1 MTVDLPAPVVA
12 AGAAPE
18 VCVRHGQ
25 SAARRKKVV
34 FRSYTPKW
42 AYLLILFGLLP
53 FAIVAA
59 VLQKRVKAPAWPFCQ
74 ECGRLRTRR
83 LLIGVGLVVLAI
95 LAAVVAAAV
104 LPDDGSAAGPATLI
118 FVLMIIAGLGIAGT
132 AGYGPVAS
140 GYVSNDGQTVHFRR
154 AHERFTA
161 QVADMRGAMQQQW
174 AGQQQWQQ
182 PSHGQV
188 WPAQQPPVQEWQTPQ
203 QPPAQAWPAQQP
215 PAQGLP
221 TQQPPPQTWQGQ
233 PQDPQRP

>member
-1 MTVDLPAPVVA
+1 M
-12 AGAAPE
+12 
-18 VCVRHGQ
+18 
-25 SAARRKKVV
+25 

-42 AYLLILFGLLP
+42 TYLLILFGVLP

-83 LLIGVGLVVLAI
+83 LLIGVGLVVFAI

-104 LPDDGSAAGPATLI
+104 LPDDGSAAGPATLL

-154 AHERFTA
+154 AHERFAA
-161 QVADMRGAMQQQW
+161 QAADMRSAVEQQW
-174 AGQQQWQQ
+174 AAQQQWQQ
-182 PSHGQV
+182 PSHGQA
-188 WPAQQPPVQEWQTPQ
+188 WPAQQPPAQDWQTPQ
-203 QPPAQAWPAQQP
+203 QPPAQGW
-215 PAQGLP
+215 P

-233 PQDPQRP
+233 PQGPQRP

>member
-12 AGAAPE
+12 AGAATE

-25 SAARRKKVV
+25 PATRRKKVV

-104 LPDDGSAAGPATLI
+104 LPDDGSAAGPATLV
-118 FVLMIIAGLGIAGT
+118 FVLMIIAGLGVAGT

-154 AHERFTA
+154 AHERFAA
-161 QVADMRGAMQQQW
+161 QAADMRSAMEQQRAAQQQW
-174 AGQQQWQQ
+174 Q
-182 PSHGQV
+182 PSHGQA
-188 WPAQQPPVQEWQTPQ
+188 WPAQQPPT
-203 QPPAQAWPAQQP
+203 QAWPAQQP
-215 PAQGLP
+215 PAQAWP
-221 TQQPPPQTWQGQ
+221 EQ
-233 PQDPQRP
+233 PQGHQRP

>member
-1 MTVDLPAPVVA
+1 M
-12 AGAAPE
+12 
-18 VCVRHGQ
+18 
-25 SAARRKKVV
+25 V

-42 AYLLILFGLLP
+42 TYLLILFGVLP

-83 LLIGVGLVVLAI
+83 LLIGVGLVVFAI

-104 LPDDGSAAGPATLI
+104 LPDDGSAAGPATLL

-154 AHERFTA
+154 AHERFAA
-161 QVADMRGAMQQQW
+161 QAADMRSAVEQQW
-174 AGQQQWQQ
+174 AAQQQWQQ
-182 PSHGQV
+182 PSHGQA
-188 WPAQQPPVQEWQTPQ
+188 WPAQQPPAQDWQTPQ
-203 QPPAQAWPAQQP
+203 QPPAQGW
-215 PAQGLP
+215 P

-233 PQDPQRP
+233 PQGPQRP